1 MAFAFSTWF
10 GLGLVPIIPTLVAV
24 FSILPVYWA
33 CSRKPSILWPFTLGL
48 TFVGWWAS
56 DQSGRFTGIA
66 DDGRIVV
73 DEVAGAALL
82 LAFLR
87 SRDHSWITLLLVGY
101 LVVDGIKPWPMSAME
116 SLPGAYGV
124 MGDDLIIAVLVGA
137 FLVPVRVW
145 QDRRK

>member
-1 MAFAFSTWF
+1 MALVFSTWF
-10 GLGLVPIIPTLVAV
+10 GLGLAPIVPAVAAT

-33 CSRKPSILWPFTLGL
+33 CGRKPSVLWPFTLGVIL
-48 TFVGWWAS
+48 VGWWAS
-56 DQSGRFTGIA
+56 DQWGRSTGIA

-82 LAFLR
+82 LAFARLR
-87 SRDHSWITLLLVGY
+87 NPLWITLLLVGY

-124 MGDDLIIAVLVGA
+124 MGDDLIIALLVGA
-137 FLVPVRVW
+137 CLVPLRVW
-145 QDRRK
+145 RNQRN